1 MSEEQTPRLR
11 ALPDPPDT
19 PDEQPREPAHK
30 PPPPSPEA
38 DRTDVER
45 GVEKLDRVLPH

>member
-11 ALPDPPDT
+11 AVPDPPDAPEEQASE
-19 PDEQPREPAHK
+19 PDRK

-45 GVEKLDRVLPH
+45 GVEKLDRILPH